1 MHLATP
7 QRRHEKRKKAT
18 IPLLRTSTRKSGG
31 RKNIGIFLFCSIKS
45 RTFAPAKSD
54 NGSLKASN
62 RQKEH
67 EDEEGTCHKETC

>member
-1 MHLATP
+1 M
-7 QRRHEKRKKAT
+7 RKERNL
-18 IPLLRTSTRKSGG
+18 PLPYFGQALEREEEE
-31 RKNIGIFLFCSIKS
+31 KNIGIFLFCSIKS

-67 EDEEGTCHKETC
+67 EDEESTCHKETC

>member
-1 MHLATP
+1 MRKERNLPFPYFGQAP
-7 QRRHEKRKKAT
+7 EKR
-18 IPLLRTSTRKSGG
+18 GG

-54 NGSLKASN
+54 NGSLKANN

-67 EDEEGTCHKETC
+67 EDEESTCHKETC